1 MKYAVIVMVTVY
13 LMTLGCNPEPKEET
27 SSHKAESKAHAA
39 AVVQNSDRQ
48 AAEEQTV
55 PKPKTKWDLLAE
67 AASANVVQLMAED
80 MENINKPEKAT
91 IGAPP
96 KTAQIRQAAE
106 KAVISPCA
114 NRMRAAHAHN
124 SPCARHLINTENQP
138 VDKK

>member
-48 AAEEQTV
+48 AAEE
-55 PKPKTKWDLLAE
+55 
-67 AASANVVQLMAED
+67 QLMAED